1 MTSIVFLSRSDS
13 LSKLTISALREI
25 PIRHPDP
32 SVPAAEGDEGEG
44 RPPPMQTVLYGY
56 IIPTADGGKTYAY
69 AREAVFQ
76 EVLLALLTAINVDL
90 ASDGQAALVGVADI
104 PFPAFGTSISDFRLG
119 VYSLLSYSTVGTG
132 EQLIASA
139 KTDVESLHKV
149 CRQDK
154 ARERKIAEKGIDNE
168 SYFPRLSS
176 SARRPPMLCQPVRLP
191 TGKPV
196 GISSR
201 IARKSCFR

>member
-1 MTSIVFLSRSDS
+1 MRVLALFSYFFRQILS
-13 LSKLTISALREI
+13 ISALREL
-25 PIRHPDP
+25 PIRLPDP
-32 SVPAAEGDEGEG
+32 SAPAVAEEDDGES
-44 RPPPMQTVLYGY
+44 RPDPMQTVLYGY
-56 IIPTADGGKTYAY
+56 IVPTAEGGRTYVY

-104 PFPAFGTSISDFRLG
+104 PFPAIGTSFSDFRLG
-119 VYSLLSYSTVGTG
+119 VYSLLSYATVGTG

-154 ARERKIAEKGIDNE
+154 ARERKIAEKGIDNDVI
-168 SYFPRLSS
+168 LS
-176 SARRPPMLCQPVRLP
+176 
-191 TGKPV
+191 K
-196 GISSR
+196 IE
-201 IARKSCFR
+201 